1 MTTAYYTLAI
11 YNIEHNKWYA
21 EFGDYDKE
29 LVRDEMNYHTE
40 GYEAILMNNM
50 KIVKTNHDQQSIDA
64 AINKLN
70 GSK

>member
-1 MTTAYYTLAI
+1 
-11 YNIEHNKWYA
+11 
-21 EFGDYDKE
+21 
-29 LVRDEMNYHTE
+29 MNYHNE